1 MSKYNGQASQ
11 DGFALHCLK
20 FKRGGTFLEIGS
32 NDPISINNSYLL
44 EKDYGWTGYMVEYEP
59 RFLPSYK
66 QHRPAS
72 KYIIDDAQEVDYK
85 AVCED
90 LGKDIDYLQI
100 DLEVSNA
107 STINTLRKLKNDAM
121 SDHRFAVVT
130 FEHDIYTGDHFNTR
144 LESRS
149 IFDAAGYVRVF
160 SDVRNDDL
168 PYEDWY
174 VHPELVDMSFIDKI
188 KSDRSME
195 HTDVMSIIERVC
207 RYELYRQDEE

>member
-1 MSKYNGQASQ
+1 
-11 DGFALHCLK
+11 
-20 FKRGGTFLEIGS
+20 
-32 NDPISINNSYLL
+32 L
-44 EKDYGWTGYMVEYEP
+44 EKDYGWKGYMVEYEP
-59 RFLPSYK
+59 RFLQSYK
-66 QHRPAS
+66 QHRPGS
-72 KYIIDDAQEVDYK
+72 KYIIGDAREVDYK
-85 AVCED
+85 AVCDD

-100 DLEVSNA
+100 DLEVNNA
-107 STINTLRKLKNDAM
+107 STINTLRKVKKDAM

-160 SDVRNDDL
+160 SDVQHDYL

-195 HTDVMSIIERVC
+195 YTEIMSIIERV
-207 RYELYRQDEE
+207 

>member
-1 MSKYNGQASQ
+1 MPKYNGQASQ
-11 DGFALHCLK
+11 DRFVLNCLK

-32 NDPISINNSYLL
+32 NDPIHINNSYVL
-44 EKDYGWTGYMVEYEP
+44 EKDYEWKGYMVEYEP
-59 RFLPSYK
+59 RFLQSYK
-66 QHRPAS
+66 QHRPGS
-72 KYIIDDAQEVDYK
+72 KYIIGDAREVDYK
-85 AVCED
+85 TVCDD

-100 DLEVSNA
+100 DLEVNNA

-144 LESRS
+144 QESRS

-160 SDVRNDDL
+160 SDVQHDYL

-188 KSDRSME
+188 KSDKSME
-195 HTDVMSIIERVC
+195 HTEVMSIIERV
-207 RYELYRQDEE
+207 

>member
-1 MSKYNGQASQ
+1 MPKYNGQALQ
-11 DGFALHCLK
+11 DRFVLNCLK

-32 NDPISINNSYLL
+32 NDPININNSYVL
-44 EKDYGWTGYMVEYEP
+44 EKDYGWSGYMVEYEP
-59 RFLPSYK
+59 RFLQSYK
-66 QHRPAS
+66 QQRPGS
-72 KYIIDDAQEVDYK
+72 KYIIGDAREVDYK
-85 AVCED
+85 AVCDD

-100 DLEVSNA
+100 DLEVNNA
-107 STINTLRKLKNDAM
+107 STINTLRKVKKDAM

-144 LESRS
+144 SESRS

-160 SDVRNDDL
+160 SDVQHDYL

-195 HTDVMSIIERVC
+195 YTEVMSIIERV
-207 RYELYRQDEE
+207 